1 MEVESSKQKE
11 NKTMMAQ
18 HDHNP
23 DKKRRRKIIC
33 LVVISVILALALI
46 FLILGLTVFKA
57 KRPVITVNSVALS
70 DLDFSF
76 DVARLRVLLNVSV
89 DTSIAVKNP
98 NRVGFKYK
106 NSTALLKYRGDVVGE
121 VPVPAGKIGARD
133 SMIMNLTLTLMA
145 DRVLSNSNLYS
156 DIRSGTLPLQT
167 YTRIAGKVRILFNIR
182 VVSYTSCDLE
192 ISISSR
198 NITKQQC
205 HYKTKL

>member
-1 MEVESSKQKE
+1 MEVESSKQEE

-156 DIRSGTLPLQT
+156 DIRSGIFDDFHYIATLCCL
-167 YTRIAGKVRILFNIR
+167 VL
-182 VVSYTSCDLE
+182 C
-192 ISISSR
+192 
-198 NITKQQC
+198 
-205 HYKTKL
+205 